1 MAERILEVEYRP
13 GEEVVLRIKAPKGS
27 LLPEATRSH
36 ARMARKEL
44 LLGLRSLLDSAIE
57 SLEKREKEGE
67 KKREKIEVE

>member
-1 MAERILEVEYRP
+1 MGERIFEVEYRP
-13 GEEVVLRIKAPKGS
+13 GEELVLRIKVPTGK

-36 ARMARKEL
+36 IRMARKEV